1 MTDAMEGLKPAI
13 YDVELTFTTELL
25 GSSPSDPAVYAD
37 YIASNAEQGT
47 DTSDEVETLP
57 VMVHKVPDETF
68 FGTAGMSDDEI
79 RESLRNAPLMEVR
92 ATVAAP
98 TVFHRMPDGD
108 GRPCLVD
115 YQIKGFFK
123 ETCGALRRV
132 SISASA
138 KITAYKKI
146 VDGMVFIEPRFLAL
160 DLAGGTEIGVL
171 SRPLRAQTAQGERI
185 AIASSEMI
193 PAGATVRFQILTL
206 SDKVIPQALLEEWLS
221 YGALKGLGQWRNA
234 SYGRFTYT
242 INKR

>member
-1 MTDAMEGLKPAI
+1 MTDAMEGLKSAI
-13 YDVELTFTTELL
+13 YDVALTFTTELL

-37 YIASNAEQGT
+37 YIASNAEAGT
-47 DTSDEVETLP
+47 DTSDEVESLP
-57 VMVHKVPDETF
+57 EVIEEK
-68 FGTAGMSDDEI
+68 GTVS
-79 RESLRNAPLMEVR
+79 
-92 ATVAAP
+92 P

-160 DLAGGTEIGVL
+160 DLAEGTEIGIL

-221 YGALKGLGQWRNA
+221 YGALKGIGQWRNA

>member
-1 MTDAMEGLKPAI
+1 MTDTMEGLKPAI
-13 YDVELTFTTELL
+13 YDVALTFTTELL

-37 YIASNAEQGT
+37 YIASNAEAGT
-47 DTSDEVETLP
+47 DTSDEVESLP
-57 VMVHKVPDETF
+57 EVIVEEKGAVM
-68 FGTAGMSDDEI
+68 
-79 RESLRNAPLMEVR
+79 
-92 ATVAAP
+92 P

-160 DLAGGTEIGVL
+160 DLAEGTEIGVL

-221 YGALKGLGQWRNA
+221 YGALKGIGQWRNA